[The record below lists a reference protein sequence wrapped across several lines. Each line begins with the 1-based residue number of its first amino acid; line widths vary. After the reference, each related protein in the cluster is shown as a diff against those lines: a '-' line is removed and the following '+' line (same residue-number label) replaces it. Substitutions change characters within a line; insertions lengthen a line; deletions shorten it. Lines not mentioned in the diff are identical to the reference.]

1 MKNLLKKITPFILII
16 IISACSVNKRRYLS
30 GYDISYKKSKVETKV
45 NSKTSAVEKDS
56 TINEAIKVLSI
67 NSNPSNKILASTNNC
82 IEPALFID
90 KTPTINFQKLTD
102 NCDNIIMRN
111 SKEIKCI
118 VSEIGI
124 SEIKYKKCD
133 NLNGPIY
140 TVDKNE
146 VLMIQYANGTNEII
160 ENKKNTN
167 FNNKPDTSK
176 STYHPLAVAALI
188 CSTAGI
194 FLYGIGLPLGLIFG
208 AIAINKINKNPTKF
222 KGSGMA
228 LAGMIIGPLLLLL
241 LILIIILFILIS
253 L

>member
-1 MKNLLKKITPFILII
+1 M
-16 IISACSVNKRRYLS
+16 ISACSVNKRRYLS

-45 NSKTSAVEKDS
+45 HSKTSAVEKDS
-56 TINEAIKVLSI
+56 TIKEAIKVVSI
-67 NSNPSNKILASTNNC
+67 NSNPSNKILASTNNS

-90 KTPTINFQKLTD
+90 KTPTINSQKLTD

-111 SKEIKCI
+111 GKEIKCI

-146 VLMIQYANGTNEII
+146 VLMIQYSNGTNEII
-160 ENKKNTN
+160 ENKKNTT

-194 FLYGIGLPLGLIFG
+194 FLYGIGVLLGLIFG
-208 AIAINKINKNPTKF
+208 AIALKKIKENPTQF
-222 KGSGMA
+222 KGKGMA
-228 LAGMIIGPLLLLL
+228 LTGIIIGSIIFGLLLLFL
-241 LILIIILFILIS
+241 LLFLLFMILI
-253 L
+253 

>member
-1 MKNLLKKITPFILII
+1 MKNHLKKITPFILII

-30 GYDISYKKSKVETKV
+30 GYDISFKKSKIETKAH
-45 NSKTSAVEKDS
+45 SKTSAVEKDS
-56 TINEAIKVLSI
+56 TIKEAIKVVSI
-67 NSNPSNKILASTNNC
+67 TSNPSNKILASTNNS

-90 KTPTINFQKLTD
+90 KPPTINSQKLTD

-111 SKEIKCI
+111 GNEIKCV

-133 NLNGPIY
+133 NINGPIY

-160 ENKKNTN
+160 ENKKNTT
-167 FNNKPDTSK
+167 FNKKPDTSK

-194 FLYGIGLPLGLIFG
+194 FLYGIGILLGLIFG
-208 AIAINKINKNPTKF
+208 AIALKKIKENPTEF
-222 KGSGMA
+222 KGRGMA
-228 LAGMIIGPLLLLL
+228 LTGVIIGSIILGLL
-241 LILIIILFILIS
+241 LIFLLTI
-253 L
+253 